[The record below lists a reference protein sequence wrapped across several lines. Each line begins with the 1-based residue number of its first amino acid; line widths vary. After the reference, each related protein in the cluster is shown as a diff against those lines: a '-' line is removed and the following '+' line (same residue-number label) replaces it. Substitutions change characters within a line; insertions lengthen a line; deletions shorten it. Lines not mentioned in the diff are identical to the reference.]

1 MFNPENPFILEP
13 SELIDQFQ
21 QQAGWEQRY
30 RLVLQLAKQLPTLPS
45 EAKQDEN
52 RVLGCESKVWLHHL
66 RAGEQHFF
74 AADSDTRIVK
84 GLLAIITG
92 LANGKTSAELARL
105 DIQAVLEQ
113 LQLHKHLSESRN
125 NGINAVL
132 KAMQAHT
139 KA

>member
-1 MFNPENPFILEP
+1 MLNPETNFSLEAN
-13 SELIDQFQ
+13 ELIKQFQ

-30 RLVLQLAKQLPTLPS
+30 RLVLQLAKQLPPLPP

-52 RVLGCESKVWLHHL
+52 RIQGCESKVWLHHQ

-74 AADSDTRIVK
+74 SADSDTRIVK
-84 GLLAIITG
+84 GLLAIIIG
-92 LANGKTSAELARL
+92 LSNGRTSAELSRL
-105 DIQAVLEQ
+105 DTQTVLEQ

-132 KAMQAHT
+132 VAIQELAKT
-139 KA
+139 